1 MKKLLVDDWIV
12 KSKGGVYKVDNNR
25 DLIVRFDKHLK
36 VTKNDIVNKF
46 FISKESYKNRI
57 GKIAGYANYFFNY
70 YDPHKTTLNKIGI
83 LKALIDNK
91 SKRVKKKY
99 FTSLLIDYV
108 FTDDCK
114 DAIEKMVEENYLNIL
129 DKDNDAKIRHL
140 ELVINDAYGKKIMCA
155 VIAINIVYPLIIH
168 YVITHN
174 KKNDD
179 LYEYFVPIMDM
190 FSDEKI
196 DIHEKIALYVW
207 THIQIN
213 VKRNKKSWRQR
224 LQLGDMGKDEFYDI
238 CLRKYIITDALPSL
252 IFDKHMGAY
261 FNRYIDQQLGFYIRA
276 EYDYMPVELDNDRQ
290 SESKLSSMDK
300 FEMTLNKQDESIIIL
315 ADKNIETVIDTIKE
329 RYNMESDEAELAYY
343 MENLELDKIQE
354 QMINYFYARYFNGFR
369 DLKLIK
375 RCDLIELAILLKR
388 RLQAQ
393 GMIYFPYILTGNF
406 KHRGKTNKIL
416 TKKLLK
422 EIKSST
428 EYQAMIKSKFEYI
441 IELKG
446 KDPIIGLLQSILNST
461 YKYVDY
467 DNQERTGKNIEYD
480 IELFIYE
487 FLSFINQI

>member
-1 MKKLLVDDWIV
+1 MRKLLVDDWII
-12 KSKGGVYKVDNNR
+12 KNKGGVYKVDKNR
-25 DLIVRFDKHLK
+25 DVIVRFDKQLN
-36 VTKNDIVNKF
+36 VTKNNTVNKF

-57 GKIAGYANYFFNY
+57 CKIAGYSNYFFNY
-70 YDPHKTTLNKIGI
+70 YDPDKNVLTNIGI
-83 LKALIDNK
+83 IKALIDNK
-91 SKRVKKKY
+91 SKHIKKKY
-99 FTSLLIDYV
+99 FISLLKDFV
-108 FTDDCK
+108 FNDDCK
-114 DAIEKMVEENYLNIL
+114 LAIEKMVNENYLYKL
-129 DKDNDAKIRHL
+129 DKDRGIIP
-140 ELVINDAYGKKIMCA
+140 ELVINDIYGKRIMSA
-155 VIAINIVYPLIIH
+155 VVAINIVYPLIIH
-168 YVITHN
+168 YVIKCN
-174 KKNDD
+174 KKNND
-179 LYEYFVPIMDM
+179 LYDYFVPIMDI

-213 VKRNKKSWRQR
+213 VKRNKKIWKQR

-261 FNRYIDQQLGFYIRA
+261 FNKYIDQQLGFYIRA

-315 ADKNIETVIDTIKE
+315 ADKNIETVINTIKE

-343 MENLELDKIQE
+343 MKNLELDNIQE

-375 RCDLIELAILLKR
+375 KYDLIELTLLLKR

-393 GMIYFPYILTGNF
+393 GMIYLPYILTGNF

-480 IELFIYE
+480 MDLFIYE

>member
-1 MKKLLVDDWIV
+1 MNKLLVDDWII
-12 KSKGGVYKVDNNR
+12 KNKGGVYKVDNNR
-25 DLIVRFDKHLK
+25 DVLVRFDKQLN
-36 VTKNDIVNKF
+36 VTKNNTVNKF

-57 GKIAGYANYFFNY
+57 NKIAGYSNYFFNY
-70 YDPHKTTLNKIGI
+70 YDPDKNILTNIGI
-83 LKALIDNK
+83 IKAFVDNK
-91 SKRVKKKY
+91 SKHIKKKY
-99 FTSLLIDYV
+99 FMSLLTDFV
-108 FTDDCK
+108 FTDECK
-114 DAIEKMVEENYLNIL
+114 IGIERMVDENYLYKLNK
-129 DKDNDAKIRHL
+129 DKGIIP
-140 ELVINDAYGKKIMCA
+140 ELIINDIYGKRIMCA
-155 VIAINIVYPLIIH
+155 VVAINIVYPLIVH
-168 YVITHN
+168 YVIKHN
-174 KKNDD
+174 KKNND
-179 LYEYFVPIMDM
+179 LYDYFVPIIDM

-207 THIQIN
+207 TYIQLDS
-213 VKRNKKSWRQR
+213 KRNKKSWKQR
-224 LQLGDMGKDEFYDI
+224 IQLGDMGKEEFYDI
-238 CLRKYIITDALPSL
+238 CLRKHVITDALPAL
-252 IFDKHMGAY
+252 IFDNHMGAY
-261 FNRYIDQQLGFYIRA
+261 LFRYIDQQLGFFIRA
-276 EYDYMPVELDNDRQ
+276 EYDYMPVELDNEKQ
-290 SESKLSSMDK
+290 SDSKLSSLDK

-315 ADKNIETVIDTIKE
+315 ADKNIETVINTIKE
-329 RYNMESDEAELAYY
+329 RYNIESDESEFIYY
-343 MENLELDKIQE
+343 MEHLKLDKIQE

-369 DLKLIK
+369 DLRLIK
-375 RCDLIELAILLKR
+375 KRDLIELAILLKR

-393 GMIYFPYILTGNF
+393 GMIYLPYIITGNF
-406 KHRGKTNKIL
+406 KHRGKANKIL